1 MSSYSFPLDEALTY
15 LKDLISIPSVS
26 GEEQAI
32 GIYLEDKLRG
42 FGADQV
48 SRIGSE
54 DRFSVCAHITGSTPG
69 PHILMTGHIDTVPPG
84 DGWTCDPFTPLLRDG
99 RIYGRG
105 SNDMKG
111 GISIILTVFH
121 WACQHR
127 GTAFW
132 KAFGGFGSRRR
143 EILYWRAA
151 GPPKRLLC

>member
-54 DRFSVCAHITGSTPG
+54 DRFSVCAHITRC
-69 PHILMTGHIDTVPPG
+69 V
-84 DGWTCDPFTPLLRDG
+84 
-99 RIYGRG
+99 
-105 SNDMKG
+105 
-111 GISIILTVFH
+111 
-121 WACQHR
+121 
-127 GTAFW
+127 
-132 KAFGGFGSRRR
+132 
-143 EILYWRAA
+143 
-151 GPPKRLLC
+151 